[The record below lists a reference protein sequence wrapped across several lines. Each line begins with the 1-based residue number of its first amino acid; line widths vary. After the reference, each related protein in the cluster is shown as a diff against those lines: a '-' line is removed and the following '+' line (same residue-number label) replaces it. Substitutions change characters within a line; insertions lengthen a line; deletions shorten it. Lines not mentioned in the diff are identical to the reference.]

1 MEARKLVGW
10 NLRRLRVA
18 QQLTI
23 EDVAGKA
30 RVGESYLSRL
40 ERGEENV
47 SILTLGRLARA
58 LRTELADFFVKP
70 APGEKPPRP
79 MPAGRRSSKIQPRK
93 KTARVA
99 G

>member
-18 QQLTI
+18 NQLTI

-47 SILTLGRLARA
+47 SVLTLQRLSRA
-58 LRTELADFFVKP
+58 LKAKLIEFFAEP
-70 APGEKPPRP
+70 APGEKAPRP
-79 MPAGRRSSKIQPRK
+79 LAPGRKRTRARRKSASS
-93 KTARVA
+93 
-99 G
+99 